1 MPTRSER
8 LADVARNLRAAGS
21 NLRAAARLLRR
32 YDADPDRACPHDRY
46 AVDLDVRPLAGPDG
60 RPVPGSLAELRIAC
74 ADCRE
79 QFRFTGLPVGLAAGQ
94 PMVSPDHTE
103 LRAPIRPA
111 AQDPD
116 LGLGRPDAVT
126 DRQDD
131 TVE

>member
-46 AVDLDVRPLAGPDG
+46 TVDLDVRPLAGPDG

-79 QFRFTGLPVGLAAGQ
+79 QFRFTGLPVGLDSGR

-111 AQDPD
+111 SQDPD